1 MITAVDTSVLIEIFR
16 GDPDYGRL
24 SSDALRR
31 CVKEGQVV
39 ACEVVWAELAAVF
52 PSREMLHDTM
62 EALPIEFLPME
73 RAAAMVAG
81 ETWRRYRSRGGK
93 RTRVIADF
101 LIAAHAQAQCDRL
114 LTRDRG
120 FYREYFK
127 TVRLVDPCAECT

>member
-1 MITAVDTSVLIEIFR
+1 MHRPPYIHLLYLPLSPYLLSLHRSFFRSLGCGYVALCTSF
-16 GDPDYGRL
+16 L
-24 SSDALRR
+24 S
-31 CVKEGQVV
+31 
-39 ACEVVWAELAAVF
+39 
-52 PSREMLHDTM
+52 
-62 EALPIEFLPME
+62 ME

-81 ETWRRYRSRGGK
+81 ETWRLYRSRGGK
-93 RTRVIADF
+93 RRRVIADF